1 MFHGLVSQQSVLKKP
16 TDAHWSANEDGE
28 MERSIDVLSLA
39 IEGLRMV
46 MCGGLV
52 VGDVV

>member
-1 MFHGLVSQQSVLKKP
+1 MFHGLVSQQSVLEKP

-28 MERSIDVLSLA
+28 VERSIAVLSLA

-52 VGDVV
+52 AGDVV